1 VHGSHP
7 YLPLLLLLLLPLSSP
22 MQDNATFLH
31 IISADSPTTRLA
43 SVTLLTPDTL
53 LPGLE
58 EEAGGSS
65 GRGASSSSNL
75 GARGPSSSPHSSSSA
90 HLSVDNTTLVP
101 LLLGAAATPTP
112 APLLLF
118 LTANVSLGAPPPFLA
133 ARGFP
138 LARPVYLVGLVSTPT
153 SIDFRQ
159 VVNQVNLTGQQVD
172 RVNTTGMGST
182 WARVHLFHLVL
193 ENLGYGDVA
202 SARAAA
208 PFSILETGALWPF
221 VYNR

>member
-1 VHGSHP
+1 
-7 YLPLLLLLLLPLSSP
+7 

-118 LTANVSLGAPPPFLA
+118 LTANVSLGAPPAPLA
-133 ARGFP
+133 ATGFP

-153 SIDFRQ
+153 SIDFQQ
-159 VVNQVNLTGQQVD
+159 VVNQVNMTGPTVDQVNATGS
-172 RVNTTGMGST
+172 VNGS
-182 WARVHLFHLVL
+182 WAKLHLFQLAL
-193 ENLGYGDVA
+193 ENLGYGDVTT
-202 SARAAA
+202 ARWAG
-208 PFSILETGALWPF
+208 PFSALVVGNVWAVVF
-221 VYNR
+221 NR